1 MYNLAVSG
9 GDNESEKIRKLFGE
23 KYTLTDDLFQTNVLV
38 VCGAEEA
45 EIPDSKLLFAVC
57 DLTESGLPDSA
68 LEFCADRGI
77 AVFGRTHDP
86 ADGRISDDP
95 IEIQSDHS
103 DNIDDNDR
111 SDHSD
116 RNNDIAAVAAV
127 RDFIE
132 NGNLNGETG
141 FPGIDLGPFGDDTS
155 RIVIMMNGI
164 DDPILLAAMMFSG
177 LDVRAISGGLSGSHG
192 LALVALREPVTRI
205 PHVDGVT
212 KVRVLQDI

>member
-9 GDNESEKIRKLFGE
+9 GNNDSEKIRELFGE

-38 VCGAEEA
+38 VCGTEEA

-57 DLTESGLPDSA
+57 DLTENGLPDST

-86 ADGRISDDP
+86 ADGKIADDPAENRSDYSDDG
-95 IEIQSDHS
+95 ICDYSDSGDHS
-103 DNIDDNDR
+103 DV
-111 SDHSD
+111 
-116 RNNDIAAVAAV
+116 IAIVAAV

-132 NGNLNGETG
+132 NGNVNGETG
-141 FPGIDLGPFGDDTS
+141 FPGIDLGPFGDDMS
-155 RIVIMMNGI
+155 RIVIMMKGI

-192 LALVALREPVTRI
+192 LALVALREPVTHI
-205 PHVDGVT
+205 PHVDGIT
-212 KVRVLQDI
+212 KVRVLQNI